1 MNYFFKLPL
10 KRRLVV
16 VLSFL
21 VASVVVG
28 IVGKPSRV
36 LLLIAALLLLSG
48 GWRISKPRSFVFV
61 LILMPALVGLV
72 LTHFDW
78 HHPFLSRYA
87 AGLFSVIAVLLL
99 MDGIRIEEWIEL
111 LHAKGDGTPVSRLA
125 PLLVGTAVGTI
136 SMSSNIQEQRACR
149 KLANVHA
156 WRAKSKTSIF
166 LDSVALPFYNAVE
179 SHDLID
185 DALHRWG
192 AHDAGSTLHTASE
205 SSIPAD
211 LTFGNSNFTARL
223 SDLNDF
229 PGFRNVSIAA
239 MSKIP
244 IAEAWSGMISQLSK
258 PARVL
263 DIGDPTKRFAKCLLA
278 NGFEVVLA
286 DKYASGQ
293 AFRGLSYQDAIPK
306 ALEKPFQEALKYENE
321 HVLFHHT
328 CFLEAINEA
337 GVREVLNRLREGLHT
352 GAHVCFD
359 YPTTIMPAT
368 QSVIFCGSVDS
379 LDKVEFVY
387 LQHER
392 DGAIHRARLEYTLIR
407 GSEVSCVR
415 TPVSFIVP
423 DLTDVLVAA
432 QDKGFSCS
440 LRSMPGACSLFPGEI
455 AFVDLQLKT

>member
-1 MNYFFKLPL
+1 MNYFFRLPL
-10 KRRLVV
+10 KLRLVV

-21 VASVVVG
+21 VASVIVG
-28 IVGKPSRV
+28 IAGKPSRV
-36 LLLIAALLLLSG
+36 LLLMAALLLVSG
-48 GWRISKPRSFVFV
+48 GWRISKPRSCVFV
-61 LILMPALVGLV
+61 LILMPALFGLV

-111 LHAKGDGTPVSRLA
+111 LHAKGGGTPVSRLA

-156 WRAKSKTSIF
+156 WRIKSKTSSF
-166 LDSVALPFYNAVE
+166 LDSIALPFYNAVE

-192 AHDAGSTLHTASE
+192 AHDAGSTLRTASG
-205 SSIPAD
+205 SSIPGD

-229 PGFRNVSIAA
+229 PGYRNVSIAA

-278 NGFEVVLA
+278 SGFEVVVA
-286 DKYASGQ
+286 DKYGSGQ
-293 AFRGLSYQDAIPK
+293 ALRGIAYQDATPQT
-306 ALEKPFQEALKYENE
+306 LEKPSREALKHDCE
-321 HVLFHHT
+321 HVLFHYA
-328 CFLEAINEA
+328 CFLEAVNEA
-337 GVREVLNRLREGLHT
+337 GVREVFNRLREGLQT

-368 QSVIFCGSVDS
+368 QSMIFCGFLDS
-379 LDKVEFVY
+379 LNKVEFAY

-392 DGAIHRARLEYTLIR
+392 NGTIHRARLEYTFIH

-432 QDKGFSCS
+432 KDKGFSGS
-440 LRSMPGACSLFPGEI
+440 VRAMPDACSLFPGEM
-455 AFVDLQLKT
+455 ACVDLQLKT